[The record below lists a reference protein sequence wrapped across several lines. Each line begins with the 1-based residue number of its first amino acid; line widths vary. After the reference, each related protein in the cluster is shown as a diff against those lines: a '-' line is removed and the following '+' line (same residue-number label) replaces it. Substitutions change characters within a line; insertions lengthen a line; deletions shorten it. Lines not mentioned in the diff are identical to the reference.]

1 MNPST
6 LQQAHQEIDS
16 MIYTENGSK
25 QIRLENYCLD
35 FSKSFV
41 YLGMTKKG
49 DKVILGDIDKV
60 GPDGIHYYKKMY
72 GQIYE
77 REISK
82 VDGTTVNQIRIK
94 TDGHRYTKTLFEELI

>member
-1 MNPST
+1 MKQIQ
-6 LQQAHQEIDS
+6 LQKAHKVIDS
-16 MIYTENGSK
+16 MIFEENESK

-49 DKVILGDIDKV
+49 DKVILGEIDTV
-60 GPDGIHYYKKMY
+60 GPNGIHYYKKIY
-72 GQIYE
+72 GTIYE

-94 TDGHRYTKTLFEELI
+94 ADGSRYTKTLVEELI